1 MDVVTVANEAT
12 VVSWR
17 SQPVLAVAEDDPA
30 VAIDS
35 CDGCFVKAGRID
47 VGTPKSPWCRNR
59 VPKRSATKVS
69 FDLTQALDTKCNNG
83 QCFTFICQC

>member
-17 SQPVLAVAEDDPA
+17 SQPVLAVAEEDPA

-35 CDGCFVKAGRID
+35 CDDC
-47 VGTPKSPWCRNR
+47 
-59 VPKRSATKVS
+59 
-69 FDLTQALDTKCNNG
+69 L
-83 QCFTFICQC
+83 